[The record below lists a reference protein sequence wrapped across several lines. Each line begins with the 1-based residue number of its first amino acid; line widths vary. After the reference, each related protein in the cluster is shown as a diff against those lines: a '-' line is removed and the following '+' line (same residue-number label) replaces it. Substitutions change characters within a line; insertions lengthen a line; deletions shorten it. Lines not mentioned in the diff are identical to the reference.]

1 MKRIPTLLSALLL
14 CFLPLFLTAQT
25 GSISGKIIDA
35 KLAEALIGAS
45 IRLEAGGGAVTDL
58 DGFFTIRNVT
68 PGVHKISINYTGY
81 QTKNVSDIVVKAGE
95 TVTVDVALEE
105 PSIGTT
111 ISEVVIVAKA
121 GRESMSALTILQKTS
136 PTIGDGISAESIKRT
151 PDRTTSDVIR
161 RVSGA
166 SIQDNKFAII
176 RGLSDRYNVALL
188 NGALLSSTEPDRK
201 AFSFDL
207 FPSSMLDNLVVV
219 KTASADLPGE
229 FAGGAILLNTRDIPE
244 QSYLSVSVSGGINN
258 VTTFQPYLSGMGS
271 KTDWLGLDNGHRAL
285 PEGFPTPTEFIGA
298 TRADKVRFSQLFE
311 NDWAIT
317 EGSSARPNM
326 GFQIAGG
333 LVNDLSAK
341 AQLGTTFAV
350 SYSNNNRLQD
360 ADRYDFDTQSQ
371 LFDYNDKQ
379 FRNNVLWGALFNT
392 ALKINNL
399 HKISLQGTY
408 STNTDNS
415 ITARDGQD
423 LEQQRF
429 IRATAIEY
437 TENHLLT
444 TRLSGEHSLSESGI
458 RLNWG
463 GGYNRSSRDVPS
475 LRRMFYSKN
484 FDADEN
490 EPFRAFVP
498 IQADPF
504 RSGRFYSDL
513 SEDVLNGNLDF
524 TVPFVLAG
532 RKHSVKMGG
541 LYQQKDR
548 LFDARVMGW
557 TRRTAGFNG
566 ALLNLPQDQIFAL
579 ENIADNGFV
588 MGEITNKSDAYDANS
603 QLSAGFLMFDNKIG
617 EKLRASWGLRVE
629 NFKQK
634 VNTFDYSQNPVNVD
648 LSSTDWLPSANL
660 TYAFND
666 KNQLRI
672 AASQTVTRPEFRE
685 LSPFAF
691 YDFYLNAGIVGNP
704 SLTRGQIQN
713 FDIRYEMY
721 PGQNQLFSVSL
732 FYKKFTNPIEFTF
745 SSLGAGTR
753 TFTYQN
759 VAGAK
764 NYGAELELRKNLAF
778 INDRLE
784 NLTFFTNAAFIRS
797 TIDLSNAEVYDT
809 TRALQGQSPYIINA
823 GLTYN
828 LPDLGLSTTLVYNV
842 IGDRVAQVGTAGYAD
857 IYERHRNLLDFQ
869 LSKRFGA
876 RGELK
881 LTWGDILRPYF
892 IFYQDNDSNHKFN
905 EDKDNIMQRINYG
918 STITLS
924 ASYRL

>member
-1 MKRIPTLLSALLL
+1 MKRIFSYPLALL
-14 CFLPLFLTAQT
+14 CFLPILLNAQS
-25 GSISGKIIDA
+25 GSISGKVIDA
-35 KLAEALIGAS
+35 KLAEGLIGAS
-45 IRLEAGGGAVTDL
+45 VRLDEGAGGAVTDL
-58 DGFFTIRNVT
+58 DGFFTIKNVE
-68 PGVHKISINYTGY
+68 PGKHKISINYTGY
-81 QTKNVSDIVVKAGE
+81 QPKDIEEINVKSGE
-95 TVTVDVALEE
+95 TASVDVAMEE
-105 PSIGTT
+105 PSIGTS

-121 GRESMSALTILQKTS
+121 SRESMSALTVLQKTS
-136 PTIGDGISAESIKRT
+136 PVIADGISAESIKRT

-176 RGLSDRYNVALL
+176 RGLSDRYNIAML

-207 FPSSMLDNLVVV
+207 FPSSMLDNLMIM

-229 FAGGAILLNTRDIPE
+229 FAGGAILINTRDIPE
-244 QSYLSVSVSGGINN
+244 RNYLSININSGINN
-258 VTTFQPYLSGMGS
+258 VTTFQPYLSGVGG
-271 KTDWLGLDNGHRAL
+271 KTDWLGLDNGTRAL
-285 PEGFPTPTEFIGA
+285 PSAFPNPETFIGA
-298 TRADKVRFSQLFE
+298 PRAEKVQYSKLFQ

-333 LVNDLSAK
+333 MVNDLSSK
-341 AQLGTTFAV
+341 MQLGTTFGI

-360 ADRYDFDTQSQ
+360 ADRYDFDTQAQ

-392 ALKINNL
+392 SLKINNL
-399 HKISLQGTY
+399 HKISVQGTY

-415 ITARDGQD
+415 ITAREGSDF
-423 LEQQRF
+423 EQQRF

-444 TRLSGEHSLSESGI
+444 TRLSGEHSLTQSGI
-458 RLNWG
+458 KLNWG
-463 GGYNRSSRDVPS
+463 GGYNRSSRDIPS
-475 LRRMFYSKN
+475 LRRMFYTKN

-513 SEDVLNGNLDF
+513 NENVLNGNADF
-524 TVPFVLAG
+524 TVPFSLKG
-532 RKHSVKMGG
+532 RKQSIKVGG

-548 LFDARVMGW
+548 AFDARVMGW
-557 TRRTAGFNG
+557 TRKTGGFNSQ
-566 ALLNLPQDQIFAL
+566 LLYLPQDQIFADS
-579 ENIADNGFV
+579 NITDRGFV

-603 QLSAGFLMFDNKIG
+603 QLSAGFILFDNKIG
-617 EKLRASWGLRVE
+617 DKLRASWGVRVE
-629 NFKQK
+629 NFQQK

-648 LSSTDWLPSANL
+648 LNSTDWLPSANL
-660 TYAFND
+660 TYSFND
-666 KNQLRI
+666 KHQLRLS
-672 AASQTVTRPEFRE
+672 ASQTVTRPEFRE

-704 SLTRGQIQN
+704 GLTRGTIRN
-713 FDIRYEMY
+713 FDVRYEIY

-732 FYKKFTNPIEFTF
+732 FYKKFDNPIEFTF

-753 TFTYQN
+753 TFTFQN
-759 VAGAK
+759 VPGAT
-764 NYGAELELRKNLAF
+764 NYGAEMEIRKNLTF
-778 INDRLE
+778 ISERLE
-784 NLTFFTNAAFIRS
+784 NLSVFANGALIRS
-797 TIDLSNAEVYDT
+797 TIDLSNAEAYDS
-809 TRALQGQSPYIINA
+809 TRALQGQSPYILNA
-823 GLTYN
+823 GLAWN
-828 LPDLGLSTTLVYNV
+828 LPDWGVTTTLVYNV

-857 IYERHRNLLDFQ
+857 VYERHRNLLDFQ
-869 LSKRFGA
+869 LSKRLGA
-876 RGELK
+876 RGEVK
-881 LTWGDILRPYF
+881 LTWSDILRPYF
-892 IFYQDNDSNHKFN
+892 LFYQDNDANHKYN
-905 EDKDNIMQRINYG
+905 EDKDSIMQRINYG
-918 STITLS
+918 STVTLS
-924 ASYRL
+924 VGYRL

>member
-1 MKRIPTLLSALLL
+1 MKRISNFLSALL
-14 CFLPLFLTAQT
+14 CILPLFLTAQT
-25 GSISGKIIDA
+25 GSLSGKIIDA
-35 KLAEALIGAS
+35 KLAEGLIGAS
-45 IRLEAGGGAVTDL
+45 IRLDEGGAGAVTDL
-58 DGFFTIRNVT
+58 DGFFTIRNVA
-68 PGVHKISINYTGY
+68 PGKHKITVNYTGY
-81 QTKNVSDIVVKAGE
+81 QTKTIEDIEVKSGVS
-95 TVTVDVALEE
+95 TTVDIALEE
-105 PSIGTT
+105 SSIGTT
-111 ISEVVIVAKA
+111 ITEVVIVAKA

-136 PTIGDGISAESIKRT
+136 PTIGDGISAETIKRT

-176 RGLSDRYNVALL
+176 RGLSDRYNIALL

-229 FAGGAILLNTRDIPE
+229 FAGGVIMLNTRDIPE
-244 QSYLSVSVSGGINN
+244 QSYLSVNVSGGINN
-258 VTTFQPYLSGMGS
+258 VTTFQPYLSGVGG
-271 KTDWLGLDNGHRAL
+271 KTDWLGLDKGSRAL
-285 PEGFPTPTEFIGA
+285 PAAFPAPNDFISA
-298 TRADKVRFSQLFE
+298 TRAEKVRFSQMFE

-317 EGSSARPNM
+317 EGSSASPNV
-326 GFQIAGG
+326 GLQVAAG

-341 AQLGTTFAV
+341 QLGTTFAV

-392 ALKINNL
+392 SLKINNL

-415 ITARDGQD
+415 ITAREGSD

-444 TRLSGEHSLSESGI
+444 TRLSGEHALTDSGI
-458 RLNWG
+458 KLNWG

-504 RSGRFYSDL
+504 RSGRFYSEL
-513 SEDVLNGNLDF
+513 SEDVLNGNVDF
-524 TVPFVLAG
+524 TVPFVLG
-532 RKHSVKMGG
+532 GQKHSIKMGG

-548 LFDARVMGW
+548 VFDARVMGW
-557 TRRTAGFNG
+557 TRKTAGFNS
-566 ALLNLPQDQIFAL
+566 ALLNLPQDQIFEAA
-579 ENIADNGFV
+579 NIADNGFV

-603 QLSAGFLMFDNKIG
+603 KLSAGFIMFDNKIAQ
-617 EKLRASWGLRVE
+617 KLRASWGVRLE
-629 NFKQK
+629 NFQQQ
-634 VNTFDYSQNPVNVD
+634 VNSFDYSQVPVNVD
-648 LSSTDWLPSANL
+648 LSSTDWLPSINL

-666 KNQLRI
+666 KNQLRV

-704 SLTRGQIQN
+704 NLTRGTIQN
-713 FDIRYEMY
+713 FDVRYEMY
-721 PGQNQLFSVSL
+721 PGQNQLFSASL

-759 VAGAK
+759 VPGATS
-764 NYGAELELRKNLAF
+764 YGAELEVRKNLSF
-778 INDRLE
+778 IADPLE
-784 NLTFFTNAAFIRS
+784 NLTFFANAALIRS
-797 TIDLSNAEVYDT
+797 TIDLSNAEAYDT

-823 GLTYN
+823 GLTYMI
-828 LPDLGLSTTLVYNV
+828 PDWGLSSTLVFNV

-857 IYERHRNLLDFQ
+857 VYERHRNLLDFQ
-869 LSKRFGA
+869 LSKRFGD
-876 RGELK
+876 RGEVK
-881 LTWGDILRPYF
+881 LTWSDILRPYF
-892 IFYQDNDSNHKFN
+892 IFYQDNDSNHKYN

-918 STITLS
+918 STFTLS
-924 ASYRL
+924 VGYRL